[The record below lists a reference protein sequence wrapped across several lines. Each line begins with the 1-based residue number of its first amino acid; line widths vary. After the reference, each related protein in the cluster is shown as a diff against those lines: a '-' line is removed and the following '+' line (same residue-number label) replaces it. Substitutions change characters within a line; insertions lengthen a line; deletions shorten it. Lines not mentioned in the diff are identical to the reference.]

1 MISPPLSS
9 FGTTSLTVSTGTANP
24 TPLDWREE
32 DVAAG
37 QQGDEQALEHPL
49 LADDDALDLEEG
61 ALERRVGLACR
72 VLLLAFDRPQAEVF
86 RAHVAT

>member
-1 MISPPLSS
+1 MNWSRLNEPPS
-9 FGTTSLTVSTGTANP
+9 TSATVLIGQGLGQPGHA
-24 TPLDWREE
+24 LEE

-49 LADDDALDLEEG
+49 LADDDALDLEER

-86 RAHVAT
+86 RAHVAA